1 MIRITD
7 FPRRFAT
14 ASKQR
19 YRFISA
25 IATSNELHSF
35 TTTSKESPLLSNN
48 KNQYSFPPVESL
60 RTLRYKSTAA
70 ESRNDDE
77 IDDESAKE
85 NWYTSDRTVL
95 DKNVPGQLSDGTL
108 ISLALPDLSK
118 LTRQGTLD
126 YLDNVWSLHDVLF
139 SSLQCEEAF
148 LRPPNHGLRHPM
160 AFYYGHTTVLYI
172 NKLRLAGVLSEPV
185 NEYFEEIYEVGVDEM
200 SWDDMSKNE
209 MEWPS
214 TSLVTSYRRKVYKML
229 KDIILSHPELDDS
242 NGTGHASINQDSQ
255 LWALF
260 MSFEHDRIH
269 LETSSVLL
277 REMPLQYLKRPDA
290 CPPLH
295 QSARPLCED
304 SFEPPQTGY
313 NHPETHWFQ
322 HDGGSVT
329 IGKDLDYPT
338 FGWDNEYGKLTLTVK
353 PFQVRTIKVTNA
365 DYYAFVTSDGY
376 SNEQYWSKEGWAWK
390 NYRNVQHP
398 TFWVPINQPENEHQY
413 GLRTLFEHI
422 SMAWNWP
429 VEVNHHE
436 AAAYCKWKAKQDNT
450 PKYHLMTEAI
460 HALLRSNDEPKDP
473 VMHASSK
480 FRSSQYNLNT
490 AYSSPSPV
498 YAYPPNALGI
508 YDIMGNV
515 WDLAEDRFN
524 PLPGFKIHP
533 LYHDFSTPCYDNR
546 HSMLLGGSFFSS
558 GDNGAS
564 AYSRY
569 HFRDHFH
576 QHSGFRLVKPSD
588 PNGEIVKSS
597 KEQEET
603 KHVPDFSA

>member
-14 ASKQR
+14 ASKHR
-19 YRFISA
+19 YRLPSVFSLWNDYSSI
-25 IATSNELHSF
+25 TNNETLP
-35 TTTSKESPLLSNN
+35 SKLTRIQ
-48 KNQYSFPPVESL
+48 KQDTFPVKTQL
-60 RTLRYKSTAA
+60 RFKSTAR
-70 ESRNDDE
+70 S
-77 IDDESAKE
+77 DESNEDEAP
-85 NWYTSDRTVL
+85 NWYTSDRTVV
-95 DKNVPGQLSDGTL
+95 DKNVPGQLSDGSL
-108 ISLALPDLSK
+108 ISLALPNLK
-118 LTRQGTLD
+118 KVTRQNTLD

-139 SSLQCEEAF
+139 SSLQSEEAF
-148 LRPPNHGLRHPM
+148 IRAPNHGLRHPM

-214 TSLVTSYRRKVYKML
+214 TKSVTLYRRKVYEIL
-229 KDIILSHPELDDS
+229 KDLILTHPELEE
-242 NGTGHASINQDSQ
+242 GHDGINQDSQ

-277 REMPLQYLKRPDA
+277 REMPLEFLKRPTA

-295 QSARPLCED
+295 PTAKHISKE
-304 SFEPPQTGY
+304 FEAPQMGY
-313 NHPETHWFQ
+313 NHPEKSWVAHP
-322 HDGGSVT
+322 GGDVT

-338 FGWDNEYGKLTLTVK
+338 FGWDNEYGKKTLTVQ
-353 PFQVRTIKVTNA
+353 PFDVQTTMVTNA
-365 DYYAFVTSDGY
+365 DYYDFVTSDGY
-376 SNEQYWSKEGWAWK
+376 TNQEYWSEDGWGWK
-390 NYRNVQHP
+390 NFKKVTHP
-398 TFWVPINQPENEHQY
+398 TFWVPMNKEHEY

-422 SMAWNWP
+422 SMPWAWP

-436 AAAYCKWKAKQDNT
+436 AAAYCKWKAKRDDT
-450 PKYHLMTEAI
+450 PTYHLMTEAI
-460 HALLRSNDEPKDP
+460 FNLLRAEDEPDP
-473 VMHASSK
+473 VLNASSK
-480 FRSSQYNLNT
+480 FRFSEYNLNT
-490 AYSSPSPV
+490 AYSSASPV

-533 LYHDFSTPCYDNR
+533 IYHDFSTPCFDNR

-564 AYSRY
+564 VFSRY

-576 QHSGFRLVKPSD
+576 QHSGFRLVKPCDSD
-588 PNGEIVKSS
+588 GEIVKSS
-597 KEQEET
+597 KEQEEG
-603 KHVPDFSA
+603 KALDFTA

>member
-1 MIRITD
+1 MTNMIRITE

-19 YRFISA
+19 YNLFSA
-25 IATSNELHSF
+25 LS
-35 TTTSKESPLLSNN
+35 LSNDFSST
-48 KNQYSFPPVESL
+48 KETLPSKLFPIQKQCPL
-60 RTLRYKSTAA
+60 IQRFKSTATSDLTYE
-70 ESRNDDE
+70 ESP
-77 IDDESAKE
+77 
-85 NWYTSDRTVL
+85 NWYTTDRTVL

-108 ISLALPDLSK
+108 ISLALPNLK
-118 LTRQGTLD
+118 KVTRQSTLD

-139 SSLQCEEAF
+139 ASLQSEEAF
-148 LRPPNHGLRHPM
+148 IRAPNHGLRHPM
-160 AFYYGHTTVLYI
+160 AFYYGHPTVFYI

-185 NEYFEEIYEVGVDEM
+185 NEYFEEIFEVGVDEM

-214 TSLVTSYRRKVYKML
+214 IESVTVYRRKVYDIL
-229 KDIILSHPELDDS
+229 KKIILTHPELED
-242 NGTGHASINQDSQ
+242 GHDGINQDSQ

-277 REMPLQYLKRPDA
+277 REMPLEHLKRPIA

-295 QSARPLCED
+295 PTAKHLSKG
-304 SFEPPQTGY
+304 FEAPQMGY
-313 NHPETHWFQ
+313 NHPEKSWLSHP
-322 HDGGSVT
+322 GGDVT

-338 FGWDNEYGKLTLTVK
+338 FGWDNEYGKKTLTVQ
-353 PFQVRTIKVTNA
+353 PFEVQTTMVTNA
-365 DYYAFVTSDGY
+365 DYYDFVTSDGY
-376 SNEQYWSKEGWAWK
+376 SNQEYWSEDGWGWK
-390 NYRNVQHP
+390 NFKNVTHP
-398 TFWVPINQPENEHQY
+398 TFWVPMKKEHEY

-422 SMAWNWP
+422 SMPWAWP

-460 HALLRSNDEPKDP
+460 FNLLIAEDEPKDP
-473 VMHASSK
+473 VLNASSK
-480 FRSSQYNLNT
+480 FRFSEYNLNT

-508 YDIMGNV
+508 YDIMGNA

-524 PLPGFKIHP
+524 PLPGFKIHS
-533 LYHDFSTPCYDNR
+533 LYHDFSTPCFDNR

-564 AYSRY
+564 VFSRY

-576 QHSGFRLVKPSD
+576 QHSGFRLVKPCD
-588 PNGEIVKSS
+588 PDGEIVKSS
-597 KEQEET
+597 AEQESG
-603 KHVPDFSA
+603 KVFDFTA